1 MKPRYEETSSDVE
14 EMLRKAQQLEKKID
28 TLEKAKTCPCG
39 SGKPMA
45 SCCPDMDMKKA
56 KMCPCGSGKPMAS
69 CCPDMDMK
77 KYGSVNMKKGEH
89 HKEQAFSTEPE
100 NAQFM
105 IETGGQTYNA
115 FYTTNQSLLDSTD
128 VANKGA
134 SSSSLNLDA
143 LSRRM
148 NTHDANTGHVVESG
162 E

>member
-1 MKPRYEETSSDVE
+1 MKPRYEETSSEVE

-28 TLEKAKTCPCG
+28 TIEKAKIE
-39 SGKPMA
+39 
-45 SCCPDMDMKKA
+45 
-56 KMCPCGSGKPMAS
+56 
-69 CCPDMDMK
+69 
-77 KYGSVNMKKGEH
+77 KGEH
-89 HKEQAFSTEPE
+89 HKTQSFGTDAESV
-100 NAQFM
+100 NFM

-115 FYTTNQSLLDSTD
+115 FYDTNQSLLESTD

-134 SSSSLNLDA
+134 VSSSLNLDA

>member
-28 TLEKAKTCPCG
+28 TLEKAKT
-39 SGKPMA
+39 
-45 SCCPDMDMKKA
+45 
-56 KMCPCGSGKPMAS
+56 CPCGSGKPMAS

-148 NTHDANTGHVVESG
+148 NTHDANTGHGVESG

>member
-28 TLEKAKTCPCG
+28 TLEKAK
-39 SGKPMA
+39 
-45 SCCPDMDMKKA
+45 
-56 KMCPCGSGKPMAS
+56 MCPCGSGKPMAS

-77 KYGSVNMKKGEH
+77 KCGAVNMKKAEH
-89 HKEQAFSTEPE
+89 HKEQSFSTEPE

>member
-28 TLEKAKTCPCG
+28 TLE
-39 SGKPMA
+39 
-45 SCCPDMDMKKA
+45 KA

-143 LSRRM
+143 LS
-148 NTHDANTGHVVESG
+148 
-162 E
+162 

>member
-28 TLEKAKTCPCG
+28 TLEKAKT
-39 SGKPMA
+39 
-45 SCCPDMDMKKA
+45 
-56 KMCPCGSGKPMAS
+56 CPCGSGKPMAS

>member
-28 TLEKAKTCPCG
+28 TLE
-39 SGKPMA
+39 
-45 SCCPDMDMKKA
+45 KA